1 MGRINIEDNESMY
14 YLQKCLKNMGI
25 EDELIK
31 MGVKEGDSVKLAD
44 WELEWY

>member
-1 MGRINIEDNESMY
+1 
-14 YLQKCLKNMGI
+14 MGI

-44 WELEWY
+44 WELEWYS